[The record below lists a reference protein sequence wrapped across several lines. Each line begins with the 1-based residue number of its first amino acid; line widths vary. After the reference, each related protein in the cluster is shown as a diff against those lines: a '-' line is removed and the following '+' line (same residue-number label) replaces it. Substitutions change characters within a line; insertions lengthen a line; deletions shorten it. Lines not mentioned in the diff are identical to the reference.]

1 MSELIPLPS
10 LLLTLPKARYE
21 VAGTRFLQ
29 WHAGKPSRLYM
40 NAILYFDHK
49 MSLNPLW
56 VRSFV
61 TSRMTFPFILYALQ
75 LYIKIHGGWVGGEET
90 LTFFSACVRK
100 IMNNFFIFSQTQAE
114 NSDVLKLLPPSFW
127 DAVSARPHWP
137 CLSHS
142 LLHIAISTICPDQVI
157 SCRPPAATYATTC
170 FCNIQKCQKIANK
183 SSDVCGS
190 GSIK

>member
-1 MSELIPLPS
+1 MRWQEHVFCNGMQVSQAGCIWMPYSTLTTRCRSIRYELD
-10 LLLTLPKARYE
+10 LLLPAE
-21 VAGTRFLQ
+21 WRFHLF
-29 WHAGKPSRLYM
+29 YM
-40 NAILYFDHK
+40 RSNYILKF
-49 MSLNPLW
+49 M
-56 VRSFV
+56 
-61 TSRMTFPFILYALQ
+61 
-75 LYIKIHGGWVGGEET
+75 VGGLEEKRPW
-90 LTFFSACVRK
+90 LFSACVRK
-100 IMNNFFIFSQTQAE
+100 IMNNFFIFSQTQDE
-114 NSDVLKLLPPSFW
+114 NSDVIKLLPPSFW
-127 DAVSARPHWP
+127 DAVSAWPHWP